1 MSVSLLM
8 SVSRIVRSVL
18 VIALAASLAACAA
31 TAADPL
37 QAAPP
42 PDPQVP
48 RPHEFPSAEAGKY
61 LAGELV
67 MSDPINRRGSLRLD
81 GDRIEDKY
89 DKGAILPFA
98 LLPYGEVWY
107 HGAPADLCDIPF
119 GTHLHGLCYLPPA
132 GEEKTLTAPD
142 CPLHYVP
149 KQNHVLLLEDD
160 PSFHARRGRA
170 WKIGKIILKY
180 DSSSPYYPPIRDKKV
195 DGVVPP
201 GDWRKTP
208 CSGTLE
214 ATVVPLGK
222 GVAGLPQAATF
233 TVPQQLT
240 IDRSTRLWR
249 GRESI
254 GWEDLAPENE
264 WKSVDQG
271 TKELAPD
278 DMVVQIALGWHDN
291 WQQLSFHVADIWLD
305 EESRQVAAE
314 RQRQRHIRRER
325 NYWLPGWV
333 DHVDHKQNI
342 VTVTLF
348 GGRDRSRFDAVRA
361 MGRPGGGISIEAAT
375 KTLRTWHVNYGGHA
389 NGGVVEVKDLPDPP
403 VGSGGLQVRVRVGVL
418 QEGFRPGRIV
428 RLAPNSFGNPWPP
441 PEWRARSLDD

>member
-1 MSVSLLM
+1 MALSMVRRLGRVLLP
-8 SVSRIVRSVL
+8 
-18 VIALAASLAACAA
+18 ALFVAAGGWLPICSAAE
-31 TAADPL
+31 
-37 QAAPP
+37 PP
-42 PDPQVP
+42 KPAQPPNPQVP
-48 RPHEFPSAEAGKY
+48 RLHEFPSAAAGEY
-61 LAGELV
+61 IAGELV

-98 LLPYGEVWY
+98 LLPYCEVWY
-107 HGAPADLCDIPF
+107 RGAPADLCDIPF
-119 GTHLHGLCYLPPA
+119 GTHLHGLFFLPPE
-132 GEEKTLTAPD
+132 GEEKTLKPPN
-142 CPLHYVP
+142 CPPQYVP

-170 WKIGKIILKY
+170 WKIRKITLSY
-180 DSSSPYYPPIRDKKV
+180 DSSSPYFPPIRDKKV
-195 DGVVPP
+195 DGAVPP

-214 ATVVPLGK
+214 ATVVPAGE
-222 GVAGLPQAATF
+222 GVAGLPESAAF

-254 GWEDLAPENE
+254 CWEDLAPEAE
-264 WKSVDQG
+264 WKSINQG
-271 TKELAPD
+271 TKELAPPE
-278 DMVVQIALGWHDN
+278 MVVQLALAWHSN
-291 WQQLSFHVADIWLD
+291 WQQLSFHVSDIWLD

-333 DHVDHKQNI
+333 DHVDHKKNI

-348 GGRDRSRFDAVRA
+348 GGRDRSLFDAVRA

>member
-1 MSVSLLM
+1 VVVTTRLKFPRLLRAVLLIAVGVSLAT
-8 SVSRIVRSVL
+8 RSV
-18 VIALAASLAACAA
+18 
-31 TAADPL
+31 TAAEP
-37 QAAPP
+37 ATPAPP

-48 RPHEFPSAEAGKY
+48 RPHEFPSAAAGTY

-107 HGAPADLCDIPF
+107 QGAPADLCDIPF
-119 GTHLHGLCYLPPA
+119 GTHLHGVFFLPPE
-132 GEEKTLTAPD
+132 GEEKTLAAPS
-142 CPLHYVP
+142 CPPQYVP

-170 WKIGKIILKY
+170 WKIGKITLSY

-214 ATVVPLGK
+214 ATVVPLGTA
-222 GVAGLPQAATF
+222 VPGLPEAATF

-254 GWEDLAPENE
+254 GWEDLASEE
-264 WKSVDQG
+264 AWQSVNQG

-278 DMVVQIALGWHDN
+278 DMVVQLALAWHSS

-305 EESRQVAAE
+305 EESLQVAAE
-314 RQRQRHIRRER
+314 RQRQRHVRRER

-333 DHVDHKQNI
+333 DHVDHEKNI

-348 GGRDRSRFDAVRA
+348 GGRDRSLFDALR
-361 MGRPGGGISIEAAT
+361 GGGGATVEPAT
-375 KTLRTWHVNYGGHA
+375 KTLRTWHVNYGGGA

-403 VGSGGLQVRVRVGVL
+403 VGSGGLQVRVRVGEL

-428 RLAPNSFGNPWPP
+428 RVAPNSFGNPWPP
-441 PEWRARSLDD
+441 PEWRARSLDE